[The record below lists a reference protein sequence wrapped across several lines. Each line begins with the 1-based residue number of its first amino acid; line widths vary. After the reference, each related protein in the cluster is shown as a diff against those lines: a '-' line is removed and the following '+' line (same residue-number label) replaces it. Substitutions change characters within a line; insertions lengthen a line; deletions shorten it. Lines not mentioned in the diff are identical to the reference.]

1 MSISYCFYYVKNDPN
16 KEKLGKVLTNSRLAA
31 AKEFAEQKRLPLKTF
46 LSIWTVEKKKV
57 I

>member
-1 MSISYCFYYVKNDPN
+1 MITYCYYYVKNDPN
-16 KEKLGKVLTNSRLAA
+16 KEILGKVLTSSRLAA

-46 LSIWTVEKKKV
+46 LSVWAIGKKKV